1 MPAKKASLLSRTVAR
16 VAGALARFLAEP
28 VSRPAAT
35 DDVLALSALLRPG
48 DVLLTEG
55 NTRAAALVRR
65 VTRSPWAHVSIYV
78 GPLEAGDDPR
88 CIVEAD
94 ISAGVRAVPL
104 SEFKGQRARIV
115 RPLGLNETDR
125 QRLADW
131 LVGHIGDPYDL
142 AHAWALCRGSSSS
155 PRRGRWCRTRSASSA
170 RACSCRHSSFV
181 GHPIATSQA
190 RSVVPRDFESAA
202 GFEVVKAPPA

>member
-1 MPAKKASLLSRTVAR
+1 MRPKKASLLSRIVAR
-16 VAGALARFLAEP
+16 IAEALARFLAEP
-28 VSRPAAT
+28 VGRPAASG
-35 DDVLALSALLRPG
+35 DVLALSALLRPG

-55 NTRAAALVRR
+55 NTRAASLVRR
-65 VTRSPWAHVSIYV
+65 VTRSPWAHASIYV

-94 ISAGVRAVPL
+94 ISAGVRAVRL
-104 SEFKGQRARIV
+104 SQFNGQRARIV

-142 AHAWALCRGSSSS
+142 AHAWALCRWFLRLPAPRTMVLDAKRFICSSLLVQ
-155 PRRGRWCRTRSASSA
+155 AFL
-170 RACSCRHSSFV
+170 FV

-190 RSVVPRDFESAA
+190 GSVVPRDFESAA